1 MVPLHLVSRA
11 VDASQTCAHCPAP
24 GSHSLLTLPDFPE
37 LLTPSSQVLL
47 GKLWCLFFL
56 LVTFL
61 FAPLNWQDV
70 RVWKPKQEQAMVP
83 VLSFPDFSGLW
94 HLHMYQAR

>member
-1 MVPLHLVSRA
+1 MVPLHPVSRA

-24 GSHSLLTLPDFPE
+24 GSHSLLTHPDFPE

-56 LVTFL
+56 LGTVL

-70 RVWKPKQEQAMVP
+70 GVWKPKQEQAMVP
-83 VLSFPDFSGLW
+83 VLSFPDFNGLW